1 MRNVFD
7 AVLASARDGAS
18 FNNTTLRFG
27 SVVAV
32 DGASA
37 TVHLA
42 GEDIPFVP
50 VMRGVNPQVSD
61 WAWMLHQGSLLVII
75 GVTDGSVAPV
85 ATPTVTPFRAAGHH
99 KPSGGDAWADE
110 PRPWDQLDP
119 TNVWR

>member
-7 AVLASARDGAS
+7 AVMASARDSAS

-27 SVVAV
+27 SVLAV
-32 DGASA
+32 NGASA

-50 VMRGVNPQVSD
+50 VMRGVNPHVGD
-61 WAWMLHQGSLLVII
+61 WAWMLHQGSLLVVI

-85 ATPTVTPFRAAGHH
+85 ATPPVTPLRAASSH
-99 KPSGGDAWADE
+99 KRSGDTWADE
-110 PRPWDQLDP
+110 PRPWDRLNP

>member
-7 AVLASARDGAS
+7 AVMASARDSAS

-27 SVVAV
+27 SVIAV
-32 DGASA
+32 NGASA

-50 VMRGVNPQVSD
+50 VMRGVNPQVGD
-61 WAWMLHQGSLLVII
+61 WAWMLHQGSLLVVI

-85 ATPTVTPFRAAGHH
+85 ATPMVTPFRTDDHH
-99 KPSGGDAWADE
+99 KPSGDTWADE
-110 PRPWDQLDP
+110 SRSWDQLDP